1 MKLLARLRP
10 DSLRARL
17 ILASVVVEI
26 LLLSLLIAN
35 SLRLIDKAAKAGI
48 EAALGQAV
56 PMLNAAAVPYL
67 MERDYSGLHDF
78 LSATLRE
85 EGRELAYVMV
95 RDADDKE
102 VVRVGLP
109 HNAAL
114 PPVSASI
121 GDGIAS
127 GMYSVDR
134 PLAVGGIRMGSIRLG
149 LSTAIAGETRAALL
163 RQGLLIA
170 AAEVVASMVILSVVA
185 VWLTRHLA
193 QAAAASR
200 AIGDG
205 DYTRRLPEDGGR
217 EVAELARAVNRM
229 GQEVEHRIH
238 ALSDLNTELEN
249 RVAERTGAL
258 TQIVQEQQILLDNV
272 IVGILFLR
280 DRIVMRCNRGWA
292 ELLGYTPEE
301 MQGQPTRIYYVSD
314 EAYRLQGEQVYPD
327 IVAGRTAFG
336 ENQFVRRDGGVIWC
350 SFQGRA
356 IDPAQLE
363 KGSIWIFQDITAR
376 KLAEQALAQRSQALE
391 HSLVQLHD
399 TQAQLMQAEKL
410 AALGRLVAGIAHEL
424 NTPIGN
430 VLTMAT
436 SLRDRI
442 DAMAAA
448 YDRRQLTVSML
459 QRFVDDSRNASDVV
473 VRNAIRAGD
482 LVAKFK
488 LVATDQSHDN
498 RCRFD
503 LRAHVDDILSALA
516 PTLKAAGV
524 SVTVD
529 GDGPLIMDS
538 FPALLAQVL
547 IGLVGNAIDHAFDG
561 QERRTFR
568 ISLRPLPPF
577 QVEIVFADNGRGI
590 APDVLPHVFEPFYTT
605 LRGTGHTGLG
615 LHILYNVVTVALEGN
630 ISVEVD
636 NGTRFTVTL
645 ARELAV
651 RPKAPSLAE

>member
-10 DSLRARL
+10 DSLRMRL
-17 ILASVVVEI
+17 ILASVAVEV

-35 SLRLIDKAAKAGI
+35 SLRLIDNAAVASI
-48 EAALGQAV
+48 RAALGQAV

-78 LSATLRE
+78 LAATVRE
-85 EGRELAYVMV
+85 DGGELAYVLV
-95 RDADDKE
+95 RDTDGRE

-109 HNAAL
+109 PNAAL

-121 GDGIAS
+121 GEGIT
-127 GMYSVDR
+127 GGIYSVER
-134 PLAVGGIRMGSIRLG
+134 PVAVGGIRMGSMRLG
-149 LSTAIAGETRAALL
+149 LSTAIAGDTRAALL

-170 AAEVVASMVILSVVA
+170 AAEVVASVLILSVVA

-205 DYTRRLPEDGGR
+205 DYTRRLPEEGGR

-229 GQEVEHRIH
+229 GAEVEHRIH
-238 ALSDLNTELEN
+238 ALSVLNTELEQ

-280 DRIVMRCNRGWA
+280 DRMVMRCNRGWA

-301 MQGQPTRIYYVSD
+301 LQGQPTRMYYPSD
-314 EAYRLQGEQVYPD
+314 EAHRLQGEQVYPD

-336 ENQFVRRDGGVIWC
+336 ENQFVRRDGGLVWC

-356 IDPAQLE
+356 IDPAQPD

-376 KLAEQALAQRSQALE
+376 KLAEQALAQHSQALQN
-391 HSLVQLHD
+391 SLVQLHD

-430 VLTMAT
+430 VLTMAS
-436 SLRDRI
+436 SLGNRI
-442 DAMAAA
+442 DAMAVAHA
-448 YDRRQLTVSML
+448 QRKLTASML
-459 QRFVDDSRNASDVV
+459 QRFVDDSRSASDVV
-473 VRNAIRAGD
+473 VRNAIRAGE
-482 LVAKFK
+482 LIAKFK
-488 LVATDQSHDN
+488 LIATDQSHDN

-503 LRAHVDDILSALA
+503 LRAHVDDILVALA
-516 PTLKAAGV
+516 PTLQAAQV
-524 SVTVD
+524 AVTVD
-529 GDGPLIMDS
+529 GDGPLMMDS

-547 IGLVGNAIDHAFDG
+547 IGLVGNGIDHAFDSRDG
-561 QERRTFR
+561 RAFH
-568 ISLRPLPPF
+568 ISLRPLSLH
-577 QVEIVFADNGRGI
+577 QVEIVFSDNGRGI
-590 APDVLPHVFEPFYTT
+590 APDVLPHVFEPFFTT
-605 LRGTGHTGLG
+605 LRGAGHTGLG
-615 LHILYNVVTVALEGN
+615 LHILYNVVTVALEGS
-630 ISVEVD
+630 ISVDVA
-636 NGTRFTVTL
+636 NGTRFTLIL
-645 ARELAV
+645 ARELAA
-651 RPKAPSLAE
+651 RPG

>member
-10 DSLRARL
+10 ESLRLRL
-17 ILASVVVEI
+17 ILASVAVEV

-35 SLRLIDKAAKAGI
+35 SLRLIDNAAVASI
-48 EAALGQAV
+48 QAALAQAV

-78 LSATLRE
+78 LAATVRE
-85 EGRELAYVMV
+85 DGGELAYVLV
-95 RDADDKE
+95 RDTDGRE

-109 HNAAL
+109 AHAAL

-121 GDGIAS
+121 GAGIAA
-127 GMYSVDR
+127 GIYTVER
-134 PLAVGGIRMGSIRLG
+134 PVAVGGIRMGSMRLG
-149 LSTAIAGETRAALL
+149 LSTAIVGDTRAALL

-170 AAEVVASMVILSVVA
+170 AAEVVASVLILSVVA

-205 DYTRRLPEDGGR
+205 DYTRRLPEEGGR

-229 GQEVEHRIH
+229 GAEVEHRIH
-238 ALSDLNTELEN
+238 ALSVLNTELEQ

-280 DRIVMRCNRGWA
+280 DRMVMRCNRGWA

-301 MQGQPTRIYYVSD
+301 LQGQPTRMYYPSD
-314 EAYRLQGEQVYPD
+314 EAHRLQGEQVYPD

-336 ENQFVRRDGGVIWC
+336 ENQFVRRDGGLVWC

-356 IDPAQLE
+356 IDPARLD

-376 KLAEQALAQRSQALE
+376 KLAEQALAQRSQALQN
-391 HSLVQLHD
+391 SLVQLHD
-399 TQAQLMQAEKL
+399 TQTQLMQAEKL

-430 VLTMAT
+430 VLTMAS
-436 SLRDRI
+436 SLGNRI

-448 YDRRQLTVSML
+448 HAQHKLTASML
-459 QRFVDDSRNASDVV
+459 QRFVDDSRSASDVV
-473 VRNAIRAGD
+473 VRNAIRAGE
-482 LVAKFK
+482 LIAKFK
-488 LVATDQSHDN
+488 LIATDQSHDN

-503 LRAHVDDILSALA
+503 LRAHVDDILVALA
-516 PTLKAAGV
+516 PTLQAAQV
-524 SVTVD
+524 AVTVD
-529 GDGPLIMDS
+529 GDGPLMMDS

-547 IGLVGNAIDHAFDG
+547 IGLVGNGIDHAFDSRDG
-561 QERRTFR
+561 RAFH
-568 ISLRPLPPF
+568 ISLRPLSLQ
-577 QVEIVFADNGRGI
+577 QVEIVFSDNGRGI
-590 APDVLPHVFEPFYTT
+590 APDVLPHVFEPFFTT
-605 LRGTGHTGLG
+605 LRGAGHTGLG
-615 LHILYNVVTVALEGN
+615 LHILYNVVTVALQGS
-630 ISVEVD
+630 ISVDVA
-636 NGTRFTVTL
+636 NGTRFTLIL
-645 ARELAV
+645 ARELAA
-651 RPKAPSLAE
+651 RPG

>member
-1 MKLLARLRP
+1 MKFLARLRP
-10 DSLRARL
+10 DSLRLRL
-17 ILASVVVEI
+17 ILASVAVEV

-35 SLRLIDKAAKAGI
+35 SLRLIDNAAKAGI

-78 LSATLRE
+78 LAATMRE
-85 EGRELAYVMV
+85 EGRELAYVVV
-95 RDADDKE
+95 RDADGRE
-102 VVRVGLP
+102 VVRFGLP
-109 HNAAL
+109 KNVAL

-121 GDGIAS
+121 GEGIER
-127 GMYSVDR
+127 GVYVVER
-134 PLAVGGIRMGSIRLG
+134 PVAVGGIGMGSMRLG
-149 LSTAIAGETRAALL
+149 LSTVIAGDTRAALL

-170 AAEVVASMVILSVVA
+170 AAEVVASIVILSVVA

-205 DYTRRLPEDGGR
+205 DYTRRLPEEGGR

-238 ALSDLNTELEN
+238 ALSGLNAELED
-249 RVAERTGAL
+249 RVAERTAAL

-280 DRIVMRCNRGWA
+280 ERIIMRCNRGWA

-301 MQGQPTRIYYVSD
+301 MQGQPTRIYYTSD

-356 IDPAQLE
+356 IDPAQLD

-376 KLAEQALAQRSQALE
+376 KLAEQALAQRSEALE

-399 TQAQLMQAEKL
+399 TQAQLMQAEKV

-436 SLRDRI
+436 SLSHRVEV
-442 DAMAAA
+442 MAAA
-448 YDRRQLTVSML
+448 HAQHQLTASML
-459 QRFVDDSRNASDVV
+459 QRFVDDSRSASDVV
-473 VRNAIRAGD
+473 VRNAQRAGE
-482 LVAKFK
+482 LIAKFK
-488 LVATDQSHDN
+488 LVATDQSHDS

-503 LRAHVDDILSALA
+503 LRAHVDDILSALG
-516 PTLKAAGV
+516 PTLQAARVG
-524 SVTVD
+524 VTVD
-529 GDGPLIMDS
+529 GDGPLMMDS

-561 QERRTFR
+561 PDGRSIHIR
-568 ISLRPLPPF
+568 LRPLPPF
-577 QVEIVFADNGRGI
+577 QVEIVFSDNGRGI

-605 LRGTGHTGLG
+605 LRGAGHTGLG

-630 ISVEVD
+630 ISVEVEH
-636 NGTRFTVTL
+636 GTRFTLTL

-651 RPKAPSLAE
+651 QPTARVPA

>member
-10 DSLRARL
+10 DSLRLRL
-17 ILASVVVEI
+17 ILASVAVEI

-35 SLRLIDKAAKAGI
+35 SLRLIDNAAAASI
-48 EAALGQAV
+48 AAALGQAV

-78 LSATLRE
+78 LAATVRE
-85 EGRELAYVMV
+85 DGRELAYVVV
-95 RDADDKE
+95 RDADGHE
-102 VVRVGLP
+102 AARVGLP
-109 HNAAL
+109 QHATL

-127 GMYSVDR
+127 GVYTVER
-134 PLAVGGIRMGSIRLG
+134 AIAVGGIRMGSLRLG
-149 LSTAIAGETRAALL
+149 LSTAIAGDTRAALL
-163 RQGLLIA
+163 RQGFLIA
-170 AAEVVASMVILSVVA
+170 ALEVVASMVILSVVA

-229 GQEVEHRIH
+229 GEEVEHRIH
-238 ALSDLNTELEN
+238 ALSDLNAELEH
-249 RVAERTGAL
+249 RVDERTAAL

-272 IVGILFLR
+272 IIGILFLR
-280 DRIVMRCNRGWA
+280 DRVIMRCNRGWA
-292 ELLGYTPEE
+292 ELMGYTPEE
-301 MQGQPTRIYYVSD
+301 LQGQPTRLYYPSD
-314 EAYRLQGEQVYPD
+314 EAHRRQGEQVYPD

-336 ENQFVRRDGGVIWC
+336 ENQFVRRDGGLVWC

-356 IDPAQLE
+356 IDPADLD

-376 KLAEQALAQRSQALE
+376 KLAEQALAQRNQALQ
-391 HSLVQLHD
+391 HSLVQLQD

-410 AALGRLVAGIAHEL
+410 AALGQMVAGIAHEL

-430 VLTMAT
+430 VLTMASSFSHIVDT
-436 SLRDRI
+436 MA
-442 DAMAAA
+442 DAHAQ
-448 YDRRQLTVSML
+448 RRLTASML
-459 QRFVDDSRNASDVV
+459 QRFVDDSRSASDVV
-473 VRNAIRAGD
+473 ARNAIRAGE
-482 LVAKFK
+482 LIAKFK

-498 RCRFD
+498 RCSFD
-503 LRAHVDDILSALA
+503 LRAHVDDILAGLG
-516 PTLKAAGV
+516 PTLRAARV
-524 SVTVD
+524 AVTVE
-529 GDGPLIMDS
+529 GDGPLMMDS

-547 IGLVGNAIDHAFDG
+547 IGLVGNAIDHAFDSSEG
-561 QERRTFR
+561 RAIHIR
-568 ISLRPLPPF
+568 LRALPPF
-577 QVEIVFADNGRGI
+577 QVEVVFADNGRGI

-605 LRGTGHTGLG
+605 RRGAGHTGLG

-630 ISVEVD
+630 ISVEVA
-636 NGTRFTVTL
+636 NGTRFTLTL
-645 ARELAV
+645 ARELAAQPRTRSPV
-651 RPKAPSLAE
+651 